1 MLPPPLSPTVLI
13 PVELRLG
20 ESKRKKKRKTT
31 APPKRT
37 TRAGISDANALKSF
51 PLLLEEAEAEAHL
64 DDQPAYRS
72 AAVGPSTTTSACKWC
87 TVCGFPA
94 PYTCTRCSSRFCTKK
109 CYAVHSETR
118 CLKFTT

>member
-1 MLPPPLSPTVLI
+1 MCCLLDA
-13 PVELRLG
+13 ELRLG

-31 APPKRT
+31 AAAKRT
-37 TRAGISDANALKSF
+37 TRAGGADAHAPRSF
-51 PLLLEEAEAEAHL
+51 PLLLEEAESEARPG
-64 DDQPAYRS
+64 DEPIYRS
-72 AAVGPSTTTSACKWC
+72 VAVGPGTMFAPRKWC